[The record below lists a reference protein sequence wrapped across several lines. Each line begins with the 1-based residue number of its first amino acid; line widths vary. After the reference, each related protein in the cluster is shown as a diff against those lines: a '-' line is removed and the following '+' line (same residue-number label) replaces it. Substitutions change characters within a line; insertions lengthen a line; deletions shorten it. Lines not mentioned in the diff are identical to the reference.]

1 MMKDVEIIEMCRQFA
16 ASLVWKYGARTFPQ
30 NCFAK
35 LESITRKKLAEF
47 TEAEKAQFNWTL
59 FFNIEMLEIQME

>member
-1 MMKDVEIIEMCRQFA
+1 MKDVEIIEMCRQFA
-16 ASLVWKYGARTFPQ
+16 ANLVWKYGARTFPQ

-47 TEAEKAQFNWTL
+47 TEDEKVQFNWTL
-59 FFNIEMLEIQME
+59 FFNIKMWEIEME